1 MANIFICYNHKDRG
15 FAELLERLLTI
26 EGHNV
31 YSDANLKAGE
41 VWHLR
46 LEKAIRQADVMIG
59 GVRDITN
66 CTKNDIEYL
75 LFFLKNRFFFEEERE
90 A

>member
-59 GVRDITN
+59 GVRDVVYKLYKKRYRIPVILP
-66 CTKNDIEYL
+66 KKP
-75 LFFLKNRFFFEEERE
+75 LFL
-90 A
+90 